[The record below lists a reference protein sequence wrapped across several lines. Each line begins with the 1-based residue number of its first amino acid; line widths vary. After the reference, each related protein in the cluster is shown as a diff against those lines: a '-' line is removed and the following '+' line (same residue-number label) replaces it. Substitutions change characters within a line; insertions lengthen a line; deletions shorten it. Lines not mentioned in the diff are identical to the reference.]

1 MRFHESSWLQDGD
14 TTLYCQPP
22 PAAGSAVQPQP
33 FQDFSP
39 VVNPQAL
46 QKRQGEDSTL
56 YRQPPTRA
64 VHPQEV
70 EKRRLEGVRR
80 ERKVEAEVLQSI
92 SHTSD
97 LLLTHTT
104 VDEVSPRVLQTKYLK
119 TRQVLQQ
126 KLSLLEQS
134 RPPSPGLSSGPLT
147 PSTLSTISPSSFPPA
162 APPGGEHITP
172 SSYRA
177 TPASGGGK
185 ITPSS
190 YGATPSLSIF
200 SDLSDT
206 SAGTSTI
213 SHIDLSED
221 HSHA

>member
-1 MRFHESSWLQDGD
+1 MIAADYHCYPQVRFHESSWLQDGD

-22 PAAGSAVQPQP
+22 AGSAVHPQVFP
-33 FQDFSP
+33 D
-39 VVNPQAL
+39 L
-46 QKRQGEDSTL
+46 QKMHGEDSTF
-56 YRQPPTRA
+56 YHQPPTRT

-70 EKRRLEGVRR
+70 ERRKAEEGGR
-80 ERKVEAEVLQSI
+80 ERKVEAEVLHSI

-104 VDEVSPRVLQTKYLK
+104 VDEVSPGVLQAKILK
-119 TRQVLQQ
+119 SRQVIQQ
-126 KLSLLEQS
+126 KLNLLEQS

-147 PSTLSTISPSSFPPA
+147 PSTLSTLSPSSFPAA

-172 SSYRA
+172 SSFR
-177 TPASGGGK
+177 
-185 ITPSS
+185 
-190 YGATPSLSIF
+190 ATPSLSIF

-221 HSHA
+221 NSHV